1 MIREKTP
8 QPTPVEIG
16 VGPEVR
22 KTAENH
28 LSSKLSKS
36 VA

>member
-8 QPTPVEIG
+8 QPTPAEIG